1 MRPPLRRHRGRHP
14 LRHTHATALLMA
26 GVPEHVVMRRLGHAD
41 VQTTLS
47 TYGWF
52 TAAAEMCRWPQRKN
66 TSLVGRASTMGS
78 HDDLNPRPPALG
90 ASWEAQGAAVP
101 DG

>member
-1 MRPPLRRHRGRHP
+1 
-14 LRHTHATALLMA
+14 MA